1 MFRKTVRSKLMKKK
15 PSLGALL
22 HETIQRQWDEV
33 KSQIHKFPYFD
44 KWTDQMIHQTCV
56 HSNILT
62 FEENDLIYV
71 KDDANVYVTYFIL
84 EGSAT
89 VIQRLVVDRYKLK
102 GDKRHRYRL
111 HGDQSLRTKDRT
123 RTTEFVFMQTCILEQ
138 GACFGLGEELSK
150 HTLKANKGL
159 KCLVIP
165 KHIIHQHFTPNNIW
179 KRIILFLD
187 MNYPTLEEVFDYFVA
202 GREWRLNA
210 REMNRKEVF
219 ERRHPLGTTLHDVP
233 LTIRAEDIITANK
246 FQQARKDP
254 FFLFGEKQKRESKR
268 DSSTVIPKMSFI
280 DVKDLPELREAE
292 KRREEEAIKE
302 EMIEELYLNNEE
314 STKEVPAA
322 DEEQEELLKIL
333 EEPAENEPTDS
344 PVVQESEG
352 GEDRKNQQQEEETQN
367 RLVTFE

>member
-1 MFRKTVRSKLMKKK
+1 M
-15 PSLGALL
+15 
-22 HETIQRQWDEV
+22 
-33 KSQIHKFPYFD
+33 YFS
-44 KWTDQMIHQTCV
+44 C
-56 HSNILT
+56 
-62 FEENDLIYV
+62 
-71 KDDANVYVTYFIL
+71 
-84 EGSAT
+84 
-89 VIQRLVVDRYKLK
+89 
-102 GDKRHRYRL
+102 
-111 HGDQSLRTKDRT
+111 
-123 RTTEFVFMQTCILEQ
+123 
-138 GACFGLGEELSK
+138 
-150 HTLKANKGL
+150 
-159 KCLVIP
+159 
-165 KHIIHQHFTPNNIW
+165 
-179 KRIILFLD
+179 
-187 MNYPTLEEVFDYFVA
+187 
-202 GREWRLNA
+202 
-210 REMNRKEVF
+210 RKEVF